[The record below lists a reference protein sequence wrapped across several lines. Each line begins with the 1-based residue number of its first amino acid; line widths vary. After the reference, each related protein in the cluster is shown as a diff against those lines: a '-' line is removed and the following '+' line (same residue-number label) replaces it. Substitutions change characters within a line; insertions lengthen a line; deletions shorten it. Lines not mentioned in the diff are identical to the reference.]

1 MIKKEI
7 RIIGIDDGYFEKFKS
22 KYSKVVGVIFR
33 GGEFIDGLISFDV
46 EVDGDDAT
54 EKIANAINKSKHKGQ
69 IGIIMINGISLAGF
83 NVIDIE
89 LLSKLTSLPVII
101 VSRKKPRL
109 NLIKKTLKKINHEKK
124 IKLIEKAGKPK
135 PFIINDKKIYYQFFN
150 IDEEKV
156 REILKLTIKRG
167 LMPEPLRVAHIIATG
182 ITLGENKGRV

>member
-1 MIKKEI
+1 
-7 RIIGIDDGYFEKFKS
+7 
-22 KYSKVVGVIFR
+22 
-33 GGEFIDGLISFDV
+33 
-46 EVDGDDAT
+46 DAT

-83 NVIDIE
+83 NIIDIE

-109 NLIKKTLKKINHEKK
+109 NLIKKTLKKINQEKK

-135 PFIINDKKIYYQFFN
+135 PFIINNKKIYYQFFN

-156 REILKLTIKRG
+156 KEILKLTIKRG
-167 LMPEPLRVAHIIATG
+167 LMPEPLRVAHIIASG